1 MKRYLLALTLLLSP
15 LAGEAHAQTFARS
28 AVCMAD
34 NSEAASMSA
43 IASDPAAWMGKCVK
57 VEGLYSNERVYAD
70 ADAIYGL
77 NPNAIGGF
85 IDGTAPMPGA
95 WRGVFTGRVADCA
108 VTEEIQLNAQLRAPG
123 ISLNGRTLG
132 CTTGEG
138 PYLMFMTGSQ
148 LKPSGLK
155 RRLPGAKGAS
165 LERVDGAWDHH
176 DGVVALAQLFEQAMQ
191 SETPDMLAG
200 QLNNRYVA
208 ERLHAGDG
216 SALAALKTP
225 AKWPFALFRDTRVT
239 DVDHYAAEACWGL
252 KKGADKRWPIDSRD
266 ADNQSS
272 RPYAC
277 LRIEGRRE
285 TGDIWRVRVDASR
298 DVSGL
303 EEP

>member
-1 MKRYLLALTLLLSP
+1 MKRYLFALTLLLSP
-15 LAGEAHAQTFARS
+15 LAGEAEAQNFARS
-28 AVCMAD
+28 AVCMQE
-34 NSEAASMSA
+34 NSEAASLSA
-43 IASDPAAWMGKCVK
+43 IASDPAAWMGRCVK

-77 NPNAIGGF
+77 NAKAIGGF

-95 WRGVFTGRVADCA
+95 WRGTFVGRVADCA
-108 VTEEIQLNAQLRAPG
+108 VTEEIELNAQLRAPG

-132 CTTGEG
+132 CTTGQG

-165 LERVDGAWDHH
+165 LVRATEAWDHY

-191 SETPDMLAG
+191 SDTPEMLAG
-200 QLNNRYVA
+200 QLNNAYVA

-216 SALAALKTP
+216 SALGALKTS
-225 AKWPFALFRDTRVT
+225 AKRPFEVFRDTRMT
-239 DVDHYAAEACWGL
+239 DPDRYAAEACWGV
-252 KKGADKRWPIDSRD
+252 KKNAEKRWPVDSRD
-266 ADNQSS
+266 ADNQGS

-277 LRIEGRRE
+277 LRVEGRRE
-285 TGDIWRVRVDASR
+285 AGDVWRVRVDASR

>member
-1 MKRYLLALTLLLSP
+1 MKRYLIALTLLLSP
-15 LAGEAHAQTFARS
+15 LAGEAHAQNFARS
-28 AVCMAD
+28 AVCTGE
-34 NSEAASMSA
+34 NSELASLSE
-43 IASDPAAWMGKCVK
+43 ISSDPSAWMGRCVK

-70 ADAIYGL
+70 VDAIYGI
-77 NPNAIGGF
+77 NPHAIGGF

-95 WRGVFTGRVADCA
+95 WRGTFTGRVADCA

-165 LERVDGAWDHH
+165 LVRVDTAWENYQSAL
-176 DGVVALAQLFEQAMQ
+176 GLAQQFETAMQ
-191 SETPDMLAG
+191 SASPEMLS
-200 QLNNRYVA
+200 QLLGNAYVA

-216 SALAALKTP
+216 SALAALKTST
-225 AKWPFALFRDTRVT
+225 KRPFVVLMDTRGA
-239 DVDHYAAEACWGL
+239 DADHYAAEACWGL
-252 KKGADKRWPIDSRD
+252 KKGAEKRWPIDARD
-266 ADNQSS
+266 ADNQAS

-277 LRIEGRRE
+277 LRVEGRRE
-285 TGDIWRVRVDASR
+285 VGDIWRVRVDASR
-298 DVSGL
+298 DVGGL

>member
-1 MKRYLLALTLLLSP
+1 MTRYLIVLLILLAP
-15 LAGEAHAQTFARS
+15 LGGQARAQNFARS
-28 AVCMAD
+28 AVCTPE
-34 NSEAASMSA
+34 NSAQAALSA
-43 IASDPAAWMGKCVK
+43 IAGDPAAWMGKCVK
-57 VEGLYSNERVYAD
+57 VDGLYSNERVYAD

-77 NPNAIGGF
+77 NNHAIGGF

-132 CTTGEG
+132 CVTPEG

-155 RRLPGAKGAS
+155 RRLPGAKGGHLVRAD
-165 LERVDGAWDHH
+165 RTWAHYAD
-176 DGVVALAQLFEQAMQ
+176 ALGMAQKFETAMQ
-191 SETPDMLAG
+191 SATPEMLSQ
-200 QLNNRYVA
+200 QLGNAYVA
-208 ERLHAGDG
+208 GRLHAGDG
-216 SALAALKTP
+216 SALAALKTS
-225 AKWPFALFRDTRVT
+225 AKRPFEIFRDTRVT
-239 DVDHYAAEACWGL
+239 GAGRFAGEACWAV
-252 KKGADKRWPIDSRD
+252 KGGGEKRWPIDSRD
-266 ADNQSS
+266 ADNQAT

-277 LRIEGRRE
+277 LRVEGRRE
-285 TGDIWRVRVDASR
+285 DGDIWSLRVDASR

>member
-15 LAGEAHAQTFARS
+15 LAGEAHAQNFARS

-34 NSEAASMSA
+34 NSEAASVSA

-95 WRGVFTGRVADCA
+95 WRGTFTGRVADCA

-165 LERVDGAWDHH
+165 LVRVDTAWEHYQSAL
-176 DGVVALAQLFEQAMQ
+176 GLAQHFETAMQ
-191 SETPDMLAG
+191 SATPEMLSQHLGNA
-200 QLNNRYVA
+200 YVA

-216 SALAALKTP
+216 SALAALKTW
-225 AKWPFALFRDTRVT
+225 AKRPFEIFRDTRVT
-239 DVDHYAAEACWGL
+239 EAGRFAGEACWAV
-252 KKGADKRWPIDSRD
+252 KKGGEKRWPIDSRD
-266 ADNQSS
+266 ADNQAT

-277 LRIEGRRE
+277 LRVEGRRE
-285 TGDIWRVRVDASR
+285 AGDIWRVRIDPSR